1 VLALDTMVRENLFI
15 CPRCSNPVRFEA
27 CSWRCSNTSCR
38 YAEEPFSVVS
48 GVFRRFECIDS
59 ACVAGAGTASR
70 WSIDYFVRARTRS
83 RRLGRL
89 AVLCFF
95 WLSWIDRILDPRH
108 TIDGTS
114 SVFFLGRKSE
124 VSITE
129 ADIIDYYQGGM
140 SEIAVRDRA

>member
-1 VLALDTMVRENLFI
+1 MHRLRLCGLRGQRVALVDRLFR
-15 CPRCSNPVRFEA
+15 PGPH
-27 CSWRCSNTSCR
+27 
-38 YAEEPFSVVS
+38 
-48 GVFRRFECIDS
+48 
-59 ACVAGAGTASR
+59 
-70 WSIDYFVRARTRS
+70 RS
-83 RRLGRL
+83 RRLGRV

-108 TIDGTS
+108 TIDGAS